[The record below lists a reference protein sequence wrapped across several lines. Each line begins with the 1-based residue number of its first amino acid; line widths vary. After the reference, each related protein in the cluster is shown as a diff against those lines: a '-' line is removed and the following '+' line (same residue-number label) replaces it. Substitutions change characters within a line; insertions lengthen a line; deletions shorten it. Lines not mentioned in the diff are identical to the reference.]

1 MGTLTNFNQ
10 NNSMSRFTYYREN
23 KDTEPILCSVSIAK
37 KQIKAKGGV
46 AWTEHY
52 DRDGSFQES
61 TPITLGNNA
70 NTTYRAKYNTSKCY
84 KR

>member
-1 MGTLTNFNQ
+1 MA
-10 NNSMSRFTYYREN
+10 RFIYYRATPQSES
-23 KDTEPILCSVSIAK
+23 ELCNVSYAK
-37 KQIKAKGGV
+37 KMLKKQGGA

-70 NTTYRAKYNTSKCY
+70 NTTYRAKYNTSKNY
-84 KR
+84 RK

>member
-1 MGTLTNFNQ
+1 
-10 NNSMSRFTYYREN
+10 MSRTTYYREN
-23 KDTEPILCSVSIAK
+23 TDTEPIACSVSVAK
-37 KQIKAKGGV
+37 KFLKQKGGS

-52 DRDGSFQES
+52 DRDGSFQEC

-84 KR
+84 KNGTI